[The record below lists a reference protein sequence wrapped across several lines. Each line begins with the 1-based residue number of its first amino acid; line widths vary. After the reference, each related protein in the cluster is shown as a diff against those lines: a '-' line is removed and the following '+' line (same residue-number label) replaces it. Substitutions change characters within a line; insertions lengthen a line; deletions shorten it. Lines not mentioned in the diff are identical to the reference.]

1 MAFFMLGWY
10 LNLPRGPLN
19 FRVSP
24 ETSRSMH
31 WDILPVGYTCS
42 AQNIICSHI
51 CLSHD
56 IN

>member
-1 MAFFMLGWY
+1 MAFFILGWY

-24 ETSRSMH
+24 EASRSMH

-42 AQNIICSHI
+42 NQNQF
-51 CLSHD
+51 
-56 IN
+56 